1 MNSLLANINIV
12 LVRTTHPGN
21 IGSAARAMKNM
32 GLSNLILVSPQ
43 YFPHPDATALA
54 AGAEDVLENAIVVG
68 SISDAL
74 KDTDLILGTSCRDR
88 HLAWPSME
96 ARECGQYIHSN
107 QQFKKAAILFG
118 SERTGLTNEELQHC
132 SHQIHIPTNPEYDSL
147 NLAQAVQVI
156 CYELRMAGEVKEDGK
171 EEKGEETDPLAT
183 HEDLQG
189 YYEHLEQTLLDI
201 GYLKPDRPRYLMK
214 HLRRLY
220 NRAQPTVDE
229 INILRGILKNTGNKE
244 E

>member
-1 MNSLLANINIV
+1 MSSILGNIDII

-32 GLSNLILVSPQ
+32 GLTQLILVDPQ

-54 AGAEDVLENAIVVG
+54 AGAEDVLENAIIVE
-68 SISDAL
+68 SLPDAL
-74 KDTDLILGTSCRDR
+74 KDYDLILGTSCRDR
-88 HLAWPSME
+88 HLTWPSMD
-96 ARECGQYIHSN
+96 ARECGQYLQSN
-107 QQFKKAAILFG
+107 QQYKKAAILFG

-132 SHQIHIPTNPEYDSL
+132 SYQIHIPTNPEYDSL

-156 CYELRMAGEVKEDGK
+156 CYELRMAGEVEQPKETANQK
-171 EEKGEETDPLAT
+171 LAT
-183 HEDLQG
+183 HEELQG

-220 NRAQPTVDE
+220 NRAQPTTDE
-229 INILRGILKNTGNKE
+229 INILRGILKNMRDT
-244 E
+244 